1 MEFSRRFHRIP
12 VSYDAFLLAHDIN
25 LPCFI
30 ENISEGGL
38 NIMITARSSEGLTTG
53 EFVKLQFKI
62 PVDEEYE
69 LIEREI
75 LITCEIVWIRKKAE
89 KGMSLGLRVVDENIS
104 YQNFVKALYM
114 KKAGIL

>member
-12 VSYDAFLLAHDIN
+12 VSYDAFLLARNIT

-38 NIMITARSSEGLTTG
+38 NIMITAESSEGLTTG
-53 EFVKLQFKI
+53 EFVKLQFRI

-69 LIEREI
+69 LVEKEM
-75 LITCEIVWIRKKAE
+75 LITCEIVWIRKKA
-89 KGMSLGLRVVDENIS
+89 KGGMSMGLRVVDENIS

-114 KKAGIL
+114 KKTGIL